1 MAGRRKARVL
11 PEPVRAAPKT
21 SLPARRTG
29 MDLAWM
35 GVMVVMSISERARV
49 VGVERS
55 RVEKGSRP
63 EAAAGVGVGA
73 VGSVGLEGEGVDFS
87 ASSLGLGFDFEG
99 LGLVGFDSGWS
110 SSSSS
115 SFSASSSLSASSL
128 TSSSS
133 SAEIFELEA
142 TVIFVGTASFFLFL
156 VLFFLL
162 LEAAAA
168 DVLVDILL
176 WVKSLTGRWVIQTR
190 TRARVT
196 TRRTRKT
203 KGRN

>member
-35 GVMVVMSISERARV
+35 GVMVSICMSVRARV

-63 EAAAGVGVGA
+63 VVVVVVVVGVGV
-73 VGSVGLEGEGVDFS
+73 VGSVGLEGDRVDFE
-87 ASSLGLGFDFEG
+87 ASSLGFDLDFEG

-115 SFSASSSLSASSL
+115 SSF
-128 TSSSS
+128 SSSS
-133 SAEIFELEA
+133 SSSSPSSVKFFDSEVT
-142 TVIFVGTASFFLFL
+142 TVLVGTESFFLFL

-168 DVLVDILL
+168 DVLVDIVF
-176 WVKSLTGRWVIQTR
+176 WGVKVS
-190 TRARVT
+190 
-196 TRRTRKT
+196 
-203 KGRN
+203 

>member
-35 GVMVVMSISERARV
+35 GVMVSICMSVRARV

-63 EAAAGVGVGA
+63 VVVVVVVVVGVGV
-73 VGSVGLEGEGVDFS
+73 VGSVGLEGDRVDFE
-87 ASSLGLGFDFEG
+87 ASSLGFDLDFEG

-115 SFSASSSLSASSL
+115 SFS
-128 TSSSS
+128 SSSS
-133 SAEIFELEA
+133 SSSPSSVKNFDSEVT
-142 TVIFVGTASFFLFL
+142 TVLVGTESFFLFL

-168 DVLVDILL
+168 DVLVDIVF
-176 WVKSLTGRWVIQTR
+176 WGVKVS
-190 TRARVT
+190 
-196 TRRTRKT
+196 
-203 KGRN
+203 